1 MEQPL
6 ASLEIRA
13 LTVRE
18 LWESLGRLLERHGNT
33 RIATV
38 DGEAGLEQ
46 IHAITMWDTSKDIET
61 GCWDAPL
68 TLILH
73 SGPYRREM
81 CQSGP
86 ELITEIV

>member
-13 LTVRE
+13 GTVRE
-18 LWESLGRLLERHGNT
+18 LWESLGKLLGRHGNT

-38 DGEAGLEQ
+38 DGEVGLEQ
-46 IHAITMWDTSKDIET
+46 INAITMWDTSKDIET
-61 GCWDAPL
+61 GCWDVPL

-73 SGPYRREM
+73 SGTYLREM
-81 CQSGP
+81 CQNGP
-86 ELITEIV
+86 ELITDIV